1 MTRAIDFYFDF
12 DESFCGFDLF
22 EQLFEQLTAYLKN
35 AKIRESRLASS
46 KTN

>member
-22 EQLFEQLTAYLKN
+22 EQLTAYLKN
-35 AKIRESRLASS
+35 AKIRESRDATE
-46 KTN
+46 KRV